1 MDSQCQFPFRGI
13 KDYSCKNTAFKVAV
27 LFLKFRRIYDRMSI
41 AVWKYHLIVKSEDLC
56 VCGTWR
62 QHMIHFRC
70 DHEAQQNC
78 VQSNIL
84 GMAVRLQ
91 RAIPFCRSSGLG
103 TAAAKYTSTQCI
115 RYTVY

>member
-1 MDSQCQFPFRGI
+1 MTEQHI
-13 KDYSCKNTAFKVAV
+13 V
-27 LFLKFRRIYDRMSI
+27 LLMSI

-56 VCGTWR
+56 VCGAWR

-70 DHEAQQNC
+70 DHEAQQNY

-91 RAIPFCRSSGLG
+91 RIRARSFVH
-103 TAAAKYTSTQCI
+103 STHGSEKHG
-115 RYTVY
+115 

>member
-1 MDSQCQFPFRGI
+1 MTEQHI
-13 KDYSCKNTAFKVAV
+13 V
-27 LFLKFRRIYDRMSI
+27 LLMSI

-70 DHEAQQNC
+70 DHEAQQNY

-84 GMAVRLQ
+84 GMAVRSQ
-91 RAIPFCRSSGLG
+91 RALPCCRSSGSG
-103 TAAAKYTSTQCI
+103 AAAAKSEYTSIQSMEYI
-115 RYTVY
+115 EYASK